1 MKHTFT
7 ISALFSNAWSDYK
20 QYWKTILL
28 VILTFALVQIL
39 PFIGA
44 DIDQQ
49 TGVMNQNGLG
59 SLIAWFAGTWL
70 TIGYYNFLLNIVDGK
85 DAQYRDIFYGVKS
98 VEQFAYFVLLSFIY
112 PVVVGIGLIFLI
124 IPGIILAI
132 GLYFAQYYIAE
143 NRTGF
148 GQAFRS
154 SWEIT
159 KGNRLKIFG
168 FGIVSGL
175 FNILG
180 FLALGIGLLITIPMT
195 ALMYARMF
203 RNLEGI
209 PLATGAQE
217 VQETEE

>member
-7 ISALFSNAWSDYK
+7 ISTLFSDAWSDYK

-28 VILTFALVQIL
+28 IILTFALVQSL
-39 PFIGA
+39 PFVGGEF
-44 DIDQQ
+44 DPQ
-49 TGVMNQNGLG
+49 TGIMSQNSLG
-59 SLIAWFAGTWL
+59 SLISWFAGTWL

-85 DAQYRDIFYGVKS
+85 DAQYRDIFYGVKTI
-98 VEQFAYFVLLSFIY
+98 EQFAYFVLLSFIY

-124 IPGIILAI
+124 VPGIILAI

-148 GQAFRS
+148 AEAFRS

-175 FNILG
+175 FNLLG
-180 FLALGIGLLITIPMT
+180 LLALGIGLLITIPMT
-195 ALMYARMF
+195 SLMYARMF

-209 PLATGAQE
+209 PLSSSTHEIG
-217 VQETEE
+217 ETEE